1 MKKKCVTQISDKLDQ
16 PFVKLKLLSYS
27 KSLSLLNV
35 NDNVYTCTH
44 KITLRTHT
52 SIISA
57 INHKFCPYLEIKV
70 LVSMLVK
77 NVVSTYD
84 FLSL

>member
-35 NDNVYTCTH
+35 NDNVYTRTH

-52 SIISA
+52 YVISA
-57 INHKFCPYLEIKV
+57 INHKFYPYLEIK
-70 LVSMLVK
+70 VSMLVK
-77 NVVSTYD
+77 NVVSTCD
-84 FLSL
+84 FISL

>member
-1 MKKKCVTQISDKLDQ
+1 MCEISDKLDQ

-44 KITLRTHT
+44 KKTIRTYT

-57 INHKFCPYLEIKV
+57 INHKFYPYLGIK
-70 LVSMLVK
+70 VSMLVK

-84 FLSL
+84 FLPL

>member
-1 MKKKCVTQISDKLDQ
+1 MTQISDKLDQ

-35 NDNVYTCTH
+35 NDNVYRCTH
-44 KITLRTHT
+44 KITIRTYT

-57 INHKFCPYLEIKV
+57 INHKFYPYLGIK
-70 LVSMLVK
+70 VSMLVK

-84 FLSL
+84 FLPL